1 VLEGGEGM
9 SGFGPEKRHRVT
21 FEVRGPKTTAE
32 VKRYMGRI
40 KAILR
45 GLPGNISVQTKP
57 TARRK
62 RQAAR
67 RKPRR
72 RRSS

>member
-1 VLEGGEGM
+1 M

-21 FEVRGPKTTAE
+21 FEVRGPKTTE
-32 VKRYMGRI
+32 QVKRYMGRI
-40 KAILR
+40 KGILR
-45 GLPGNISVQTKP
+45 GLPGNIKSQAKP

-62 RQAAR
+62 RKAAR

-72 RRSS
+72 RRNS

>member
-1 VLEGGEGM
+1 M

-21 FEVRGPKTTAE
+21 FEVRGPKTTAQ

-40 KAILR
+40 KAILQ
-45 GLPGNISVQTKP
+45 GLPGNIKLQTNP
-57 TARRK
+57 APRK
-62 RQAAR
+62 RKAAN

-72 RRSS
+72 RRN

>member
-1 VLEGGEGM
+1 M
-9 SGFGPEKRHRVT
+9 SGFGPEKRHQVT

-45 GLPGNISVQTKP
+45 GLPGNIKLQAKP
-57 TARRK
+57 AARRK
-62 RQAAR
+62 RKAAR

-72 RRSS
+72 RRN

>member
-1 VLEGGEGM
+1 M

-21 FEVRGPKTTAE
+21 FEVRGPKTKGE

-45 GLPGNISVQTKP
+45 GLPGNIKLQTKP
-57 TARRK
+57 TARRTRK
-62 RQAAR
+62 TAR

>member
-1 VLEGGEGM
+1 M

-45 GLPGNISVQTKP
+45 GLPGNIKLQTKP
-57 TARRK
+57 TARRTRK
-62 RQAAR
+62 AAR

>member
-1 VLEGGEGM
+1 M

-45 GLPGNISVQTKP
+45 GLPGNIKLQTKP
-57 TARRK
+57 AARRK
-62 RQAAR
+62 RKAAR
-67 RKPRR
+67 RNPRR
-72 RRSS
+72 RRT

>member
-1 VLEGGEGM
+1 M
-9 SGFGPEKRHRVT
+9 SGFGPEKRHQVT
-21 FEVRGPKTTAE
+21 FEVRGPKTTQE

-45 GLPGNISVQTKP
+45 GLPGSIKLQTKP
-57 TARRK
+57 TARGKRK
-62 RQAAR
+62 AAR

-72 RRSS
+72 RRTS